1 VTRGGAPCPLCEG
14 SNASLARI
22 STVRRGKPAAVAVV
36 DCRDCGIFVFHD
48 STLADG
54 PLTSDELRRL
64 RTAIHRGSLYN
75 TPCDVTRELI
85 GQIRQYVGGDGSS
98 GAATT

>member
-1 VTRGGAPCPLCEG
+1 MTRGGAACPLCDG

-36 DCRDCGIFVFHD
+36 DCHDCGIFVFHD

-54 PLTSDELRRL
+54 PLTPDELRRL

-75 TPCDVTRELI
+75 TPCDVTRELVS
-85 GQIRQYVGGDGSS
+85 QIRMHVGEGG
-98 GAATT
+98 GAPPL